1 MKQETKD
8 VLNMMITLFSIL
20 LIVVLIGRV
29 FATEVYSGDSKIINL
44 DKQYDYWIV
53 VGNNTP
59 VIDSIN
65 QDESNFNVTIV
76 FSKYI
81 INETFSVVFFNN
93 TEVIKEVPT
102 IVYSGGGGGGGSIK
116 YVDRNVTIEVPK
128 FYDRNITVY
137 KDNKIIEEK
146 IIFDD
151 NKITLSNILRVLTM
165 IFGFVIGSIILMYV
179 YFKLKSNERGK
190 IKENE

>member
-29 FATEVYSGDSKIINL
+29 FATEVYSGDSKNITLTEKFDSYFIIENSTPINL
-44 DKQYDYWIV
+44 DI
-53 VGNNTP
+53 T
-59 VIDSIN
+59 
-65 QDESNFNVTIV
+65 QDGLNVTIT
-76 FSKYI
+76 FNKYQKSD
-81 INETFSVVFFNN
+81 NF
-93 TEVIKEVPT
+93 T
-102 IVYSGGGGGGGSIK
+102 IVFLNKTKETIKNIPIYSGGGGGSTK
-116 YVDRNVTIEVPK
+116 YIDRNVTIEVPK

-137 KDNKIIEEK
+137 KDNNIIEDK